1 MGDIA
6 YIEAAVGIV
15 VALGGVAVGYGI
27 LQQKVAGLRRDVE
40 RVERGLDAL
49 KDNQSDHNKTLYT
62 ELRDISRNVH
72 LIMGK
77 LNIDS
82 R

>member
-1 MGDIA
+1 MS
-6 YIEAAVGIV
+6 AVGIV

-40 RVERGLDAL
+40 RVERDLDII
-49 KDNQSDHNKTLYT
+49 KNNQSEHNKTLYT